1 MSLLKF
7 QCDTYTKFKMFFTI
21 FFIFILT
28 GLAVGEEALR
38 NGANDIIVVH
48 RSDGGFV
55 STRWD
60 VKFGKLHSLLISR
73 EGKEVYIFVNN
84 VPARQRMEIQDSG
97 YAAFKG
103 SSDKYMTSHH
113 LEELNLKP
121 GLNKGKFVAPQLGVV
136 IPFNVFLYEENDKI
150 VFTDIDGTITQS
162 DIKGHVMP
170 HFGLTAEHPA
180 VVELFS
186 RIKEQGYHVI
196 YLTSRSIS
204 QDAETKEYLFEMLQ
218 NLYL

>member
-60 VKFGKLHSLLISR
+60 VKFGKLHSLLIS
-73 EGKEVYIFVNN
+73 
-84 VPARQRMEIQDSG
+84 RMEIQDSG